1 MARTMQRR
9 FQILSAL
16 VIALPV
22 FGTPVWAAE
31 PAQKHPDVLDV
42 KVRVSGPD
50 RFDFAVT
57 ISSPYDLPERYADA
71 FRVIGKEDGTVYGE
85 RELLHDHAAEQP
97 FTRDL
102 YAVKVPRAVKVVVVQ
117 GRDQRYG
124 YGGKTVE
131 VALPGR

>member
-1 MARTMQRR
+1 MQRR
-9 FQILSAL
+9 VQLLAAAL
-16 VIALPV
+16 AIALPGL
-22 FGTPVWAAE
+22 GTPACAAE
-31 PAQKHPDVLDV
+31 PAQKHPDVIAV
-42 KVRVSGPD
+42 KVRASGPD

-71 FRVIGKEDGTVYGE
+71 FRVMGKDGTVYGE

-102 YAVKVPRAVKVVVVQ
+102 YAVKVPRAVKLVVVQ
-117 GRDQRYG
+117 GRDQRHG

-131 VALPGR
+131 VALPGH